1 MHDPTTFAGPR
12 TASAT
17 PVTLQHAVGA
27 TAATLQAQYLGDR
40 GIAPQTA
47 ARGRLAVLRRSAGS
61 TALEHPLTMQEVLD
75 SLDPGLSAEDLGT
88 QDTPSPSESAAFD
101 AMTLFALHMQSAVTP
116 AHVRGRS
123 FGTAMGMLRL
133 RSESGSLKPRFD
145 ALLASGTSAR
155 ASRTPGRSSPCC
167 EGRGSA
173 STTVSSPATCA
184 RSPAATVL
192 ECSCAGPATSRPRP
206 DGRRPPITK
215 PLPRLPPDPQL
226 LGLDTG
232 RNPI

>member
-145 ALLASGTSAR
+145 ALLASR
-155 ASRTPGRSSPCC
+155 DERSRLTH
-167 EGRGSA
+167 
-173 STTVSSPATCA
+173 A
-184 RSPAATVL
+184 RSLITL
-192 ECSCAGPATSRPRP
+192 LRGAG
-206 DGRRPPITK
+206 I
-215 PLPRLPPDPQL
+215 
-226 LGLDTG
+226 GLDYGLFARDLRTLSSRHRAG
-232 RNPI
+232 VLLRWARDFATTPRRQEAADHEASPSTPA